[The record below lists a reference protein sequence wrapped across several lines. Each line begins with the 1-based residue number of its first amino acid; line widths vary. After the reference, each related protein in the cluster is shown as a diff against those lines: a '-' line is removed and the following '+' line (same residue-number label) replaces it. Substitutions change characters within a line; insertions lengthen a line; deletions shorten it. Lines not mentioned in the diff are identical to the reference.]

1 MQSTIDKIK
10 EIVTEAMNK
19 EDIIVCS
26 VSYEKENNYNFLK
39 IVLDKVNGIDLD
51 TIVEAT
57 NIINPLLDEYDLIS
71 EEYVL
76 DIDLD
81 IFSKDMDYI
90 PYDFRIDKIKKLI
103 ENAKVITI
111 ATSPYFIEQDYA
123 IKVLKELFNCDIIE

>member
-1 MQSTIDKIK
+1 MQSTIEKIK

-26 VSYEKENNYNFLK
+26 VSYEKENNYNFLR

-76 DIDLD
+76 DIS
-81 IFSKDMDYI
+81 SKE
-90 PYDFRIDKIKKLI
+90 RG
-103 ENAKVITI
+103 
-111 ATSPYFIEQDYA
+111 
-123 IKVLKELFNCDIIE
+123 

>member
-1 MQSTIDKIK
+1 MQSTIEKNK
-10 EIVTEAMNK
+10 EIVTEAKNK

-76 DIDLD
+76 DIS
-81 IFSKDMDYI
+81 SKE
-90 PYDFRIDKIKKLI
+90 RG
-103 ENAKVITI
+103 
-111 ATSPYFIEQDYA
+111 
-123 IKVLKELFNCDIIE
+123 